1 MKGLDVLAK
10 LSGIPENEFSG
21 IYKNVMDNQKKL
33 ESCKRHD
40 FSIDTVPHTTI
51 NKTWKCARCGGKAN
65 SSAKMWYELGFLHGE
80 ESTYD

>member
-10 LSGIPENEFSG
+10 LSGIPENEVSV

-51 NKTWKCARCGGKAN
+51 NKTWKCTQCEGKVN
-65 SSAKMWYELGFLHGE
+65 SSAKMWYELGFLHCE
-80 ESTYD
+80 EST

>member
-10 LSGIPENEFSG
+10 VSGIQENEFSV
-21 IYKNVMDNQKKL
+21 IYEAVMDNQKKL
-33 ESCKRHD
+33 ESCKHHD

-51 NKTWKCARCGGKAN
+51 HKTWKCARCGGNVN

-80 ESTYD
+80 EST

>member
-10 LSGIPENEFSG
+10 LSGIPENEVSV

-51 NKTWKCARCGGKAN
+51 NKTLKCTQCEGKVN

-80 ESTYD
+80 EST

>member
-10 LSGIPENEFSG
+10 LSGIPENEVSV

-51 NKTWKCARCGGKAN
+51 NKTLKCTQCEGNVN

-80 ESTYD
+80 EST

>member
-10 LSGIPENEFSG
+10 LFGIPENEVSV

-51 NKTWKCARCGGKAN
+51 NKTWKCTQCEGNVN

-80 ESTYD
+80 EST

>member
-33 ESCKRHD
+33 KSCKHHD
-40 FSIDTVPHTTI
+40 FSIDTAPHTTI
-51 NKTWKCARCGGKAN
+51 NKTWK
-65 SSAKMWYELGFLHGE
+65 
-80 ESTYD
+80 